1 MINIFDSSVAP
12 GDKANVIISGG
23 GLAGLSTSLGLAKL
37 GLFDI
42 DIIECRTEWLNQGS
56 AFGLAANGRKALK
69 ELFASP
75 ESLERLVEKGIYIED
90 FDSYLLVWYMVRDA
104 LLEEVKKYPS
114 ISIHMGKTIE
124 SYDDTSDQSQIEV
137 VVKEV
142 ENPDKK
148 EKLKG
153 SLLIAADGV
162 YSDIRALAGLVP
174 AKLATKTKWR
184 GTIPHVPMGSILEPF
199 LDKGILPLRM
209 DESTKGMQTGECL
222 INVFNFH
229 PKVDRKM
236 TFVMNASVIN
246 LPPDTHPS
254 SLFRKHMPDSYHQQI
269 LEEVYKLADDREL
282 HYPLAMAVIELP
294 NDGSKGWGGKG
305 RVLFVGDSA
314 HAMRPAS
321 GIFMFISVPFSF
333 LSFANCNT
341 SSETGLGG
349 AMAFEDAVVLCR
361 LLKSGGI
368 GSLKTKESAE
378 ALVHKFEASRFDRV
392 KIIWDNQW
400 EISEGAYKK
409 NLKGTNPKMAQS
421 FAAWVKEGV

>member
-12 GDKANVIISGG
+12 GDKANVIISVG

-321 GIFMFISVPFSF
+321 G
-333 LSFANCNT
+333 
-341 SSETGLGG
+341 LGG